1 MRDVASRGPLIMTI
15 IGELADGAI
24 ALIDL
29 LADDCMLATLKSAVS
44 PQDG

>member
-15 IGELADGAI
+15 IGELTVGAI

-29 LADDCMLATLKSAVS
+29 RADESVLATLNSAVS

>member
-1 MRDVASRGPLIMTI
+1 VAARGPLITTI

-29 LADDCMLATLKSAVS
+29 QADPSVVATIDSTLS
-44 PQDG
+44 